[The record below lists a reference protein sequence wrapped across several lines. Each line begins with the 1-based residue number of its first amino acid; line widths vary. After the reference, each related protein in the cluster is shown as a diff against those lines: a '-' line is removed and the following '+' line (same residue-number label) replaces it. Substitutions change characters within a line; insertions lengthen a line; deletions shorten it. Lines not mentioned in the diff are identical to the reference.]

1 MNVTV
6 LKKEEVFQFIFSN
19 LINCF
24 AFRHGLHQIHIA
36 SHYKVV
42 YCISFS
48 CPASAAQ
55 TENLLVFMS

>member
-6 LKKEEVFQFIFSN
+6 LKKE
-19 LINCF
+19 
-24 AFRHGLHQIHIA
+24 LHQIHIA

-55 TENLLVFMS
+55 TENLIVFMS